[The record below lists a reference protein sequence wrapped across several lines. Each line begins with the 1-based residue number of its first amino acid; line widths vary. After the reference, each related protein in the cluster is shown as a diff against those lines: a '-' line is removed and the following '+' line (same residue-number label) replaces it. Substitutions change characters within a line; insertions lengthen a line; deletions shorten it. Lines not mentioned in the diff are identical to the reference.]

1 MAKQKATSRAVPT
14 PEAAAKEGYT
24 VLARRYRPQQFA
36 DLVGQEAVVQ
46 ALVNALASNRVA
58 HAYLFTGARGVGKTS
73 TARILA
79 KALNCV
85 RGPTATPCDQC
96 EICQGIA
103 AGEDVDVI
111 EMDAASN
118 RGIDEIRE
126 MRQTVRSRPSR
137 SRYKIYIVDEVH
149 MLTREA
155 FNALLKTLEE
165 PPDHVKFIFATTEV
179 QKIPITILSRCQRF
193 DFAGIGTAR
202 IVERLRQVVAGEA
215 READDEALELIAR
228 RAGGS
233 MRDAQSLLDQLLAFG
248 GERLTTD
255 LVHQL
260 LGTAPDERVIALA
273 SAVLEHDAAGALEL
287 LGKAADEGL
296 QLGELLEQLLDY
308 WRDLMVANSAGSHHP
323 HLNLPVRYHET
334 LTRQAAALNL
344 DTILAGLDVL
354 SMTKARLRGSGHPRV
369 LLEMALVRLSRLDDL
384 VSVAQLAQMLNERA
398 SAAAGT
404 SGSMRS
410 SPGAAAA
417 PARPPVGR
425 SSAVPPEGLKKKQ
438 LTGNEPS
445 GAESTLRLAP
455 ETLPQIWQQTLALL
469 GQMHASDLQKAGQP
483 AISGPNALVLR
494 FPPSYNLAQEHCQ
507 TPAKMVRVEEVLR
520 KITGHAVVFRIEAA
534 AGAASP
540 AAAQGAEDEEK
551 TPSRY
556 QRQRAEALKEPMV
569 KRAMEVLGA
578 QLVDVDEGFATAS
591 TPVSDRVGAAADSE
605 EA

>member
-1 MAKQKATSRAVPT
+1 M
-14 PEAAAKEGYT
+14 PEAAANEGYT

-126 MRQTVRSRPSR
+126 VRLTVRSRPSR

-149 MLTREA
+149 MLTPQA

-165 PPDHVKFIFATTEV
+165 PPEHVKFIFATTEV

-193 DFAGIGTAR
+193 DFAGIGTVR

-287 LGKAADEGL
+287 LGQAADEGL

-308 WRDLMVANSAGSHHP
+308 WRDLMVANSAGGHYP

-334 LTRQAAALNL
+334 LASQAAALNL

-384 VSVAQLAQMLNERA
+384 VSVAQLAQMLNERVGSA
-398 SAAAGT
+398 GASGDARSSAAT
-404 SGSMRS
+404 
-410 SPGAAAA
+410 P
-417 PARPPVGR
+417 PRPPVSR
-425 SSAVPPEGLKKKQ
+425 AAVPPEGLKKKQ
-438 LTGNEPS
+438 LTGDEPS
-445 GAESTLRLAP
+445 RAESTLPLTP
-455 ETLPQIWQQTLALL
+455 DTLPQVWQQTLALL

-507 TPAKMVRVEEVLR
+507 TPAKMARVEEVLR
-520 KITGHAVVFRIEAA
+520 KITGHPVVFRIEAA
-534 AGAASP
+534 ASTASP
-540 AAAQGAEDEEK
+540 AAAQAAEDEEK

>member
-202 IVERLRQVVAGEA
+202 IVERLRQVVVGER

-228 RAGGS
+228 RASGS

-255 LVHQL
+255 VVHQL
-260 LGTAPDERVIALA
+260 FGTAPDNRVIALA
-273 SAVLEHDAAGALEL
+273 SAVLEHNAAGALEL

-308 WRDLMVANSAGSHHP
+308 WRDLMVANSAGGHHP

-334 LTRQAAALNL
+334 LARQAAALNL

-384 VSVAQLAQMLNERA
+384 VSVAQLTQMLNERA
-398 SAAAGT
+398 SAAGDA
-404 SGSMRS
+404 RS
-410 SPGAAAA
+410 SAAAV
-417 PARPPVGR
+417 PGRPPV
-425 SSAVPPEGLKKKQ
+425 SKSAVPPEGLKKKQ

-445 GAESTLRLAP
+445 RAESTLPLTP

-469 GQMHASDLQKAGQP
+469 GQMHASDLQKAGPP

-507 TPAKMVRVEEVLR
+507 TPAKMARVEEVLR
-520 KITGHAVVFRIEAA
+520 KITGHPVVFRIEAA

-540 AAAQGAEDEEK
+540 AAEQAAEDEEK

-556 QRQRAEALKEPMV
+556 QKQRAEALKEPMV

-578 QLVDVDEGFATAS
+578 QLVDVDEGFATAV